1 MRVAYLHAVGSTR
14 LSDPEVI
21 VSAAVPHESA
31 PALVIE
37 PRRGLARLQLGE
49 LWEYR
54 ELLYFLVWRDIK
66 VRYKQTVL
74 GVAWAILQPLA
85 TAAVFTIF
93 FGRIARIPSD
103 GIPYPLFAYSGL
115 LVWTFFAQ
123 GVSGSSISLVGSA
136 NLITKVYFPRLVVPI
151 SAVLAGIV
159 DLVIAFPL
167 LIVMMAFYG
176 ISPGPAA
183 LLLPLIVLLAFV
195 ASLGVGLW
203 LSAVCVEYRDVRHV
217 VPFLVQLWLF
227 VTPVIYPASKVAP
240 ALSRA
245 GLPVWLLGLNPMAG
259 VVEGFRAALLGTGTH
274 VGLLLLT
281 STFSALAFLTS
292 ATFYFRSVERSFADV
307 V

>member
-1 MRVAYLHAVGSTR
+1 MRVAYLHAVGSTG

-37 PRRGLARLQLGE
+37 PRSGLARLQLGE

-167 LIVMMAFYG
+167 LIVMMALYR
-176 ISPGPAA
+176 ISPGPTA

-203 LSAVCVEYRDVRHV
+203 LSAICVEYRDVRHV

-245 GLPVWLLGLNPMAG
+245 GFPVWLLGLNPMAG

>member
-1 MRVAYLHAVGSTR
+1 M
-14 LSDPEVI
+14 
-21 VSAAVPHESA
+21 
-31 PALVIE
+31 LVIE
-37 PRRGLARLQLGE
+37 ARRGLASLQLAE
-49 LWEYR
+49 LWAYR

-85 TAAVFTIF
+85 TAAVFTVF
-93 FGRIARIPSD
+93 FGRIAGISSD
-103 GIPYPLFAYSGL
+103 GLPYPLFAYSGL
-115 LVWTFFAQ
+115 LIWTFFAQ
-123 GVSGSSISLVGSA
+123 GTAGSSVSLVGSA

-167 LIVMMAFYG
+167 LLVMMAFYG
-176 ISPGPAA
+176 IRPGPAV
-183 LLLPLIVLLAFV
+183 LLLPLIVLLAFI
-195 ASLGVGLW
+195 AALGVGLW
-203 LSAVCVEYRDVRHV
+203 LSALCVEYRDVRHV

-240 ALSRA
+240 YLARA
-245 GLPVWLLGLNPMAG
+245 GLPIWLLGLNPMAG
-259 VVEGFRAALLGTGTH
+259 VVEGFRAVLLGTGSH
-274 VGLLLLT
+274 VAPLLFA
-281 STFSALAFLTS
+281 STVSALVLFAS